1 MHVFRF
7 YSYELLFSL
16 GSTFTCATAGNSSLP
31 DLTEDIRR
39 RESPLM
45 YINGLS
51 RRVGS
56 FLMISVD
63 IRGLATLFSY
73 FSRVSRGNRQ
83 QHCFSLALPFPSRTP
98 FFSPSPPALSPS
110 IWRLAFGIPFL
121 ILGHT
126 EDLLPRT
133 RRGPLV
139 MTATLQCTRR
149 PELHNRMLQR
159 TRRMHLAAY
168 PSIVRW
174 ISLTFHSR
182 YCKRNDWKYICCAF
196 VKNCKKQI
204 NIYKTVCVKLWLV
217 YVIIASHISCM

>member
-1 MHVFRF
+1 MHFLSF
-7 YSYELLFSL
+7 LLELLFSL
-16 GSTFTCATAGNSSLP
+16 KSTFTCATAGNLSLP

-73 FSRVSRGNRQ
+73 FPRVSRGNRQ
-83 QHCFSLALPFPSRTP
+83 QHCFSLALLPLSHSASLT
-98 FFSPSPPALSPS
+98 LSPS

-149 PELHNRMLQR
+149 PELHNRML
-159 TRRMHLAAY
+159 
-168 PSIVRW
+168 
-174 ISLTFHSR
+174 
-182 YCKRNDWKYICCAF
+182 
-196 VKNCKKQI
+196 
-204 NIYKTVCVKLWLV
+204 
-217 YVIIASHISCM
+217 